1 MFNLGVIYMKKSLV
15 ALAAL
20 AATGAFAQ
28 SSVTLYGRIDAGLF
42 NQTTENQAVGS
53 KVTKFDLAG
62 AQNTKTGARLGVT
75 GVEDLGGGLKA
86 GFVIET
92 RVNIDKSTNIAGGA
106 AQGTFGATRQANI
119 NLNGG
124 FGTVVLGT
132 YYNAFDDLRYAHSPN
147 IGGLAG
153 GDTFGTF
160 GGRLSERSEN
170 ALGYS
175 TPSFGGFKIRASVL
189 SRKNNGD
196 LMTPG
201 TSALGLT
208 SNAGSGGIATLAP
221 TAGQKTQGF
230 GAAAGYDNGPLSVLG
245 VFGTAKQNFTAAGTP
260 LIQKTNDYGFTVKY
274 DFGVAVP
281 YFIFE
286 DTKTTNS
293 TAGFFAKSRGFEVG
307 AKFPLGAFTPYVTFN
322 AMKNNT
328 NAAGST
334 DKIRALQ
341 IGTNYDISKRTSAYV
356 ALGTDKTKNDTAAT
370 FTKRNGVALGLVHKF

>member
-28 SSVTLYGRIDAGLF
+28 SSVTLYGRIDAGLT
-42 NQTTENQAVGS
+42 NQKTTTSTAGVSTNKTV
-53 KVTKFDLAG
+53 FDLAG

-92 RVNIDKSTNIAGGA
+92 RVNIDKSANTAGGLS
-106 AQGTFGATRQANI
+106 QGTFGATRQANI

-147 IGGLAG
+147 IGGSAG
-153 GDTFGTF
+153 GDLMPLAGIGAVAGATATAI
-160 GGRLSERSEN
+160 SERSEN

-175 TPSFGGFKIRASVL
+175 TPSFGGFKVRASVI

-196 LMTPG
+196 PQ
-201 TSALGLT
+201 LT
-208 SNAGSGGIATLAP
+208 AAPAGDKLN
-221 TAGQKTQGF
+221 GF
-230 GAAAGYDNGPLSVLG
+230 GLAAGYDNGPLSVLG
-245 VFGTAKQNFTAAGTP
+245 VLGVAKKTTLPAGAQVQKVNDFGFN
-260 LIQKTNDYGFTVKY
+260 VKY

-286 DTKTTNS
+286 QSKVNG
-293 TAGFFAKSRGFEVG
+293 AGSAYVKGRAIEVG
-307 AKFPLGAFTPYVTFN
+307 AKFPLGAFTPYVTANFT
-322 AMKNNT
+322 KF
-328 NAAGST
+328 ST
-334 DKIRALQ
+334 DVAGAKGKAQGFQ

-356 ALGTDKTKNDTAAT
+356 ALGTDKTTDTSTAANNYV
-370 FTKRNGVALGLVHKF
+370 KKNGVALGLVHKF

>member
-42 NQTTENQAVGS
+42 NQKTTTQVNGTAPS
-53 KVTKFDLAG
+53 TNSTKFDLAG

-92 RVNIDKSTNIAGGA
+92 RVNIDKNTNSAGGF

-124 FGTVVLGT
+124 FGTIVLGT
-132 YYNAFDDLRYAHSPN
+132 YLNAFDDLRFAHSPN

-153 GDTFGTF
+153 GSGFDSYGSTIVPPGGTT
-160 GGRLSERSEN
+160 GYNVAAISERSEN

-175 TPSFGGFKIRASVL
+175 SPSFGGFKIRASIL
-189 SRKNNGD
+189 SRKNNAD
-196 LMTPG
+196 VQTP
-201 TSALGLT
+201 
-208 SNAGSGGIATLAP
+208 
-221 TAGQKTQGF
+221 AGQKTNGF
-230 GAAAGYDNGPLSVLG
+230 GIAAGYDNGPLSVLG
-245 VFGTAKQNFTAAGTP
+245 VVGVAKQADQPTGNQLAK
-260 LIQKTNDYGFTVKY
+260 INDFGFNVKY

-281 YFIFE
+281 YFIYE
-286 DTKTTNS
+286 QSKTNYGVGPTFIK
-293 TAGFFAKSRGFEVG
+293 GRGFEVG
-307 AKFPLGAFTPYVTFN
+307 AKFPLGAFTPYVTANFN
-322 AMKNNT
+322 KFTTDTTAKSK
-328 NAAGST
+328 ST
-334 DKIRALQ
+334 GFQ
-341 IGTNYDISKRTSAYV
+341 VGTNYDISKRTSAYV
-356 ALGTDKTKNDTAAT
+356 ALGSDKASNTSTGANAYVKKT
-370 FTKRNGVALGLVHKF
+370 GVALGLVHKF

>member
-42 NQTTENQAVGS
+42 NQTRETQAAGS
-53 KVTKFDLAG
+53 KVTTFDLAG

-92 RVNIDKSTNIAGGA
+92 RVNIDKSANTAGGLS
-106 AQGTFGATRQANI
+106 QGTFGATRQANI

-153 GDTFGTF
+153 GDTFGAF

-196 LMTPG
+196 AMTPATVAAVPAVPG
-201 TSALGLT
+201 
-208 SNAGSGGIATLAP
+208 NAGTAAT
-221 TAGQKTQGF
+221 TTQKTQGF
-230 GAAAGYDNGPLSVLG
+230 GVAAGYDNGPLSVLG
-245 VFGTAKQNFTAAGTP
+245 VFGTAKQSDTP
-260 LIQKTNDYGFTVKY
+260 TGNTISKLNDVGFNVKY

-286 DTKTTNS
+286 DTKTT
-293 TAGFFAKSRGFEVG
+293 TAVPGFFAKSRGFEVG

-322 AMKNNT
+322 SMKNKT
-328 NAAGST
+328 NAVGST
-334 DKIRALQ
+334 DKVTAFQ
-341 IGTNYDISKRTSAYV
+341 IGTNYDISKRTSAYA
-356 ALGTDKTKNDTAAT
+356 ALGSDKTKNDTAAT
-370 FTKRNGVALGLVHKF
+370 FTKRTGVALGLVHKF

>member
-28 SSVTLYGRIDAGLF
+28 SSVTLYGRIDAGLY
-42 NQTTENQAVGS
+42 NQK
-53 KVTKFDLAG
+53 KVTQVNGTAPSTNSTVFDLAG
-62 AQNTKTGARLGVT
+62 AQNRKTGARLGVT

-86 GFVIET
+86 GFVIES
-92 RVNIDKSTNIAGGA
+92 RVNIDKNNG
-106 AQGTFGATRQANI
+106 GTFGDTRQANI

-153 GDTFGTF
+153 GDGFTTFGSSNGVPGSTPPATYNV
-160 GGRLSERSEN
+160 GAISERSEN

-189 SRKNNGD
+189 SRKNNADVQTAAGKK
-196 LMTPG
+196 
-201 TSALGLT
+201 
-208 SNAGSGGIATLAP
+208 SN
-221 TAGQKTQGF
+221 GF
-230 GAAAGYDNGPLSVLG
+230 GIAAGYDNGPLSVLG
-245 VFGTAKQNFTAAGTP
+245 VIGVAKQSDQASGNQDAK
-260 LIQKTNDYGFTVKY
+260 INDFGFNVKY

-286 DTKTTNS
+286 QSKTNYGTGP
-293 TAGFFAKSRGFEVG
+293 TYIKGRGFEVG
-307 AKFPLGAFTPYVTFN
+307 SKFPLGAFTPYVTANFN
-322 AMKNNT
+322 KYT
-328 NAAGST
+328 TDTAAKSKST
-334 DKIRALQ
+334 GFQ
-341 IGTNYDISKRTSAYV
+341 VGTNYDISKRTSAYV
-356 ALGTDKTKNDTAAT
+356 ALGADKVTDTSTGANAYV
-370 FTKRNGVALGLVHKF
+370 KRTGVALGLVHKF